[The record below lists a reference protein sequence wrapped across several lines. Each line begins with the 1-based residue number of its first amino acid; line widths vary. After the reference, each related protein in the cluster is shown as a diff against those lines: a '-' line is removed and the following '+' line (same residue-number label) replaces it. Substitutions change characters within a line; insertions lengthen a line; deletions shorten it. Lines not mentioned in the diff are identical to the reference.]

1 MLLRTRRENDAW
13 RTLGLLAD
21 GAADKVSVV
30 SRLAETLRP
39 HFARAERAQAILL
52 AAVLAAGG
60 RWKRKT
66 TLWKAFWWAH
76 LECMKELGAELS
88 DYPVVRLPQ
97 GPAPDDGDLLID
109 SLASSGYI
117 VKGDDGD
124 PRHPAETFS
133 VPDNA
138 KAKAWIEGRL
148 SAQESVVVDRAA
160 LKFKDMTA
168 REASDFSHAFS
179 LEWNEQRNG
188 VTMNIYRD
196 LLPKERLT
204 RAVEETR
211 DAEAV
216 LAAAFKTKP
225 ARG

>member
-97 GPAPDDGDLLID
+97 GPAPDDGDLLRAR
-109 SLASSGYI
+109 ASYAYALH
-117 VKGDDGD
+117 VNDDTAAA
-124 PRHPAETFS
+124 R
-133 VPDNA
+133 
-138 KAKAWIEGRL
+138 
-148 SAQESVVVDRAA
+148 AQYEQALAA
-160 LKFKDMTA
+160 LPM
-168 REASDFSHAFS
+168 REND
-179 LEWNEQRNG
+179 E
-188 VTMNIYRD
+188 
-196 LLPKERLT
+196 
-204 RAVEETR
+204 
-211 DAEAV
+211 
-216 LAAAFKTKP
+216 
-225 ARG
+225 